1 MVGGSDHAA
10 RLNGGWTRGHRP
22 RERTPHLTSL
32 HDPAAWV
39 RSGACRHRASTTSV
53 AQKHPPSPSIS
64 SLSRRGN
71 EFAPAWN
78 HKAPGDATEAADQS
92 QRTPCAGITNGGNR
106 GGCYSSFSLSLQWRL
121 GEGTTGSD
129 RLRGWGRGRE
139 SRRSSVLSSEGEAG
153 LNRGPWF
160 PAAGA
165 RASESHGGRKTQLHG
180 GPTRWL

>member
-1 MVGGSDHAA
+1 
-10 RLNGGWTRGHRP
+10 
-22 RERTPHLTSL
+22 
-32 HDPAAWV
+32 V
-39 RSGACRHRASTTSV
+39 RSGACRHRAIITSV

-64 SLSRRGN
+64 SLSRRDN

-78 HKAPGDATEAADQS
+78 HKALGDATEAADQS

-121 GEGTTGSD
+121 GEGTTSSD

-153 LNRGPWF
+153 VRLTLWSLMAQKRPGRR
-160 PAAGA
+160 A
-165 RASESHGGRKTQLHG
+165 RAACREKANWTGMSMS
-180 GPTRWL
+180 GPVICFPFSFLFSFLFPFHLIS